1 MISIDKIYK
10 KVLTLANSDIR
21 GNVKPT
27 DARLAIDDVVHEIV
41 EEYFYEVNRLL
52 NKENRGL
59 MASGLN
65 SLPDRTSEKILHFLK
80 EDVPLT
86 YSAPYFDLPT
96 DLRYIDSI
104 SYLEANEVDM
114 CKDNKEFKIIN
125 GSKDT
130 KPNVNYPIGL
140 LVGNQVKIAPTSI
153 IANVTISYLRKPKFA
168 NWTFV
173 VIGGTEVFNPSAGDF
188 QDIDLHP
195 SEENNVVLR
204 VLNRFGINL
213 KEADL
218 TQVTMNQSAQDF
230 NQENAI

>member
-1 MISIDKIYK
+1 MISIDKVYK

-27 DARLAIDDVVHEIV
+27 DARLAIDDVVHEII

-52 NKENRGL
+52 NKENKGL
-59 MASGLN
+59 MSSGLN
-65 SLPDRTSEKILHFLK
+65 NLPDRTSEKILHFLK

-96 DLRYIDSI
+96 DLRYIDIVSH
-104 SYLEANEVDM
+104 LDANEVEM
-114 CKDNKEFKIIN
+114 CKDNKEFKIIA

-130 KPNVNYPIGL
+130 KPTINYPIGL
-140 LVGNQVKIAPTSI
+140 LVGNKVKIAPSSI
-153 IANVTISYLRKPKFA
+153 IGNVTISYLRKPKFA